1 VITQTDVAFA
11 LYKQLNERELYLG
24 GTVLPEGRGPDA
36 QGWKK
41 PPLDFVKLNWD
52 ASLDTNSKRMG
63 VGDLIRDRVGNVL
76 AAISSSIPL
85 VQDPEVAETVVA

>member
-63 VGDLIRDRVGNVL
+63 VGDLIRDSAGNVL
-76 AAISSSIPL
+76 QLSPHQFL
-85 VQDPEVAETVVA
+85 